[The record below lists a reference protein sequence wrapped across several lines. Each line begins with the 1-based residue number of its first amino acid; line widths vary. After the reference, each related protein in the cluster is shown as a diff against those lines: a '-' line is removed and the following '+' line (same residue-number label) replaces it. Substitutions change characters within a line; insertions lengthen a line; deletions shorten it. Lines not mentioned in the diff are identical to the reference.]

1 METNFYNYMGLNKLL
16 YNIDKYL
23 NENIAITKIKINAFE
38 IKNNKNGPYLKY
50 LLMKDNLTDILFFP
64 EVELMDYS
72 ELTSKKIIMLA
83 QIQLYYLIQL
93 NNNQLNN
100 INLDK
105 NDNYSKYDKN
115 IIVKGFYLNEDVIHI
130 FFDLSECI
138 LSIDCTY
145 RKSQLWFCLIDEI
158 INYNKVCS
166 LNIDVSVIHFFIT
179 NIDFCYLKNKNNE
192 NYELPIVGY
201 VGIQPNK
208 LNFTYTFGTL
218 VKDKNAIMG
227 PYYYFTDYKSSI
239 RDGGWSETGMETKD
253 NDIIITDNEYG
264 RFKQGGIVRFALFLG
279 KNKIVENLF
288 NDKNDNSE
296 IKKERLSD
304 KNLNRDMEVLTM
316 RISDHAGKW
325 SEHND
330 SVFLGKIEL
339 DNGSYLKNTPI
350 IVLKDYHQ
358 QIPLSYHYIDKSY
371 LHEKYDENENY
382 IIM

>member
-1 METNFYNYMGLNKLL
+1 
-16 YNIDKYL
+16 
-23 NENIAITKIKINAFE
+23 
-38 IKNNKNGPYLKY
+38 
-50 LLMKDNLTDILFFP
+50 
-64 EVELMDYS
+64 
-72 ELTSKKIIMLA
+72 
-83 QIQLYYLIQL
+83 
-93 NNNQLNN
+93 
-100 INLDK
+100 
-105 NDNYSKYDKN
+105 
-115 IIVKGFYLNEDVIHI
+115 
-130 FFDLSECI
+130 

-145 RKSQLWFCLIDEI
+145 RKNQLWFCLIDEI

-166 LNIDVSVIHFFIT
+166 LNIDSSVINFFIT

-201 VGIQPNK
+201 IGIQPIK
-208 LNFTYTFGTL
+208 LNFTYTFGIS

-227 PYYYFTDYKSSI
+227 PYYYFTDYKGSI
-239 RDGGWSETGMETKD
+239 RDGGWSETGIEVKD
-253 NDIIITDNEYG
+253 NDNIITDNEYG

-279 KNKIVENLF
+279 KIKIIENLF

-296 IKKERLSD
+296 IKKERLND
-304 KNLNRDMEVLTM
+304 KNLDQNMEVLTM
-316 RISDHAGKW
+316 RISDHDGKW

-339 DNGSYLKNTPI
+339 DNGSYLKNAPI

>member
-1 METNFYNYMGLNKLL
+1 METNFYNYIGLDKLL
-16 YNIDKYL
+16 YNIDEYL
-23 NENIAITKIKINAFE
+23 NENLNENSKIKINAFE
-38 IKNNKNGPYLKY
+38 IKNSKNVPYLKY
-50 LLMKDNLTDILFFP
+50 LLIKDKLTDILFFP
-64 EVELMDYS
+64 ELELSDYS
-72 ELTSKKIIMLA
+72 ELTSEKIIMLA

-93 NNNQLNN
+93 NNS
-100 INLDK
+100 NLHED
-105 NDNYSKYDKN
+105 DNYSKYDKN
-115 IIVKGFYLNEDVIHI
+115 IRFKGFYLNDDIIHI
-130 FFDLSECI
+130 FFDLTECN
-138 LSIDCTY
+138 LHIDCTY

-166 LNIDVSVIHFFIT
+166 LNIDSSVINFFIT

-201 VGIQPNK
+201 IGIQPIK
-208 LNFTYTFGTL
+208 LNFTYTFGIS

-227 PYYYFTDYKSSI
+227 PYYYFTDYKGSI

-253 NDIIITDNEYG
+253 NDTIITDNEYG

-279 KNKIVENLF
+279 KTKIVENLL
-288 NDKNDNSE
+288 NDSNDDSK
-296 IKKERLSD
+296 IKKERLND
-304 KNLNRDMEVLTM
+304 KNLHQNMEVLTM
-316 RISDHAGKW
+316 RISDHDGKW

-339 DNGSYLKNTPI
+339 DNGSYLKHTPI
-350 IVLKDYHQ
+350 IVLKDYYQ